1 MFILRIGKS
10 SLLKSKQLSIL
21 LQEGLQG
28 RQTMKDA
35 LYGESF
41 GGYVGAVIRDICYGG
56 VRGIWKIISSF
67 DIINSEAFK
76 NF

>member
-41 GGYVGAVIRDICYGG
+41 GGYVGGYKGYLFWGCKGYME
-56 VRGIWKIISSF
+56 
-67 DIINSEAFK
+67 N
-76 NF
+76 NFEF

>member
-1 MFILRIGKS
+1 
-10 SLLKSKQLSIL
+10 
-21 LQEGLQG
+21 
-28 RQTMKDA
+28 MKDA